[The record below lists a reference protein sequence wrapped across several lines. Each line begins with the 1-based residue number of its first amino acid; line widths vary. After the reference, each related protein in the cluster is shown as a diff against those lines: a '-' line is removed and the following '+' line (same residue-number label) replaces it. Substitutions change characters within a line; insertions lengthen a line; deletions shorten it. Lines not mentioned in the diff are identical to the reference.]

1 MKENQTSNGKR
12 KKISR
17 KKKLLIFGIILLILT
32 LLSMWGFTLKTE
44 EYKIKSDKI
53 DKGLKIVFVSDLHN
67 CFYGGTDQSKLKD
80 EIENAEPDILI
91 FGGDM
96 VDQWGGTKHAITL
109 MEWSAKKYPCF
120 YTPGNHEYERDDT
133 DNFFKKV
140 EEIGVTVCN
149 GDYSD
154 IELSFSVSDSE
165 DWMADPV
172 AKETVHV
179 YPYGEDKAVQFVRE
193 PKDTDKVLVDNEY
206 VTAIV
211 TGYEDDEIWGYT
223 VQLFLIN
230 KTDKDLMFSVDDA
243 AVNGFMADPIFAEEV
258 FSGKCAF
265 SSMSWSDTDLAENNI
280 TKIEEIEFKLRVYDL
295 ADIFAEDIA
304 NEPVT
309 LNP

>member
-1 MKENQTSNGKR
+1 M
-12 KKISR
+12 
-17 KKKLLIFGIILLILT
+17 KKLIALLLT
-32 LLSMWGFTLKTE
+32 LMLMFSLAACGEEKTSDADDAQTPTQSQGEADKNNPEESKPEEDATNKNEVDFSEIVVIDHEKCLIKITGIEDDPVWGYSVNVYME
-44 EYKIKSDKI
+44 NKSA
-53 DKGLKIVFVSDLHN
+53 
-67 CFYGGTDQSKLKD
+67 DQSYMFSVDEAAINGVQCTTFFAAEVAAGKKANESVVFMEDLK
-80 EIENAEPDILI
+80 
-91 FGGDM
+91 
-96 VDQWGGTKHAITL
+96 
-109 MEWSAKKYPCF
+109 
-120 YTPGNHEYERDDT
+120 EYG
-133 DNFFKKV
+133 
-140 EEIGVTVCN
+140 I